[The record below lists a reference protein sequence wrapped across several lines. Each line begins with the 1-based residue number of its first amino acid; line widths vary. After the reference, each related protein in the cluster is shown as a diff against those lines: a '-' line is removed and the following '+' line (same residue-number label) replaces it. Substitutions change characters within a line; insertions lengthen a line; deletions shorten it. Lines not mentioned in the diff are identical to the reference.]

1 MNLLEQL
8 KNGKKIKVKHPDYAF
23 TIHAFLKM
31 EEGKDEP
38 TIRLECINLPTKASK
53 GEKLLLKLVHI
64 YCFDIL
70 CNNLLND
77 VRESKE
83 YRKIVD
89 GLR

>member
-1 MNLLEQL
+1 
-8 KNGKKIKVKHPDYAF
+8 
-23 TIHAFLKM
+23 M

-38 TIRLECINLPTKASK
+38 TIRLERINLPTKASK
-53 GEKLLLKLVHI
+53 GEKLLLKLVYI

-83 YRKIVD
+83 YKKIIEQVNSSKV
-89 GLR
+89 